1 MKTQCL
7 LRHIE
12 AKHSRHPE
20 AIKSTM
26 EAVKSYP
33 VDQKYIKTAADIVET
48 AYSNTVSEYIC
59 SSGVAAAYVMRYTL
73 QLVKEGK
80 LSLEEV

>member
-12 AKHSRHPE
+12 AKHTRHPE
-20 AIKSTM
+20 EIRETM
-26 EAVKSYP
+26 EAVKSLP
-33 VDQKYIKTAADIVET
+33 VDQKYIKAAADIVET
-48 AYSNTVSEYIC
+48 AYRNTESEYIC